1 MCSID
6 TFSQFLK
13 CLYRGFEQPLLLAGD
28 SGGGEGCSKFIDDFS
43 TLSLKLWVQVRAH
56 VGAMILQSL
65 GTRGTIGD
73 NMDFEKWL
81 KRKGLSTGTAVS
93 YAMSMEYYFREY
105 KWTFAD
111 ACEWKENEMRR
122 VKPATVNIRIHA
134 INRYAEYTKTRWRL
148 KPIKVQQQQF
158 VESQLTMSQY
168 EKLLG
173 CLLEDGEY
181 RWWAAIKIL
190 ACTGVRISEFLQ
202 IKREDLRVGYV
213 DVCGKGTK
221 FRRIWFGSRLRQEV
235 LSTYKEDGF
244 ILPYNQG
251 VIRKRLH
258 AFAKRYGIPKAPLHP
273 HEFRAFYARNVYEKC
288 KDLKFLQ
295 DLLGHADIKTT
306 VRYLRKTSKGISRRI
321 SKIVTW

>member
-1 MCSID
+1 
-6 TFSQFLK
+6 
-13 CLYRGFEQPLLLAGD
+13 
-28 SGGGEGCSKFIDDFS
+28 
-43 TLSLKLWVQVRAH
+43 
-56 VGAMILQSL
+56 
-65 GTRGTIGD
+65 
-73 NMDFEKWL
+73 MDFEKWL
-81 KRKGLSTGTAVS
+81 KRKGLATGTAMS
-93 YAMSMEYYFREY
+93 YAMSMKYYFREY

-258 AFAKRYGIPKAPLHP
+258 AFAKRYGIPKAPMHP
-273 HEFRAFYARNVYEKC
+273 HEFRAFYARNVYERC